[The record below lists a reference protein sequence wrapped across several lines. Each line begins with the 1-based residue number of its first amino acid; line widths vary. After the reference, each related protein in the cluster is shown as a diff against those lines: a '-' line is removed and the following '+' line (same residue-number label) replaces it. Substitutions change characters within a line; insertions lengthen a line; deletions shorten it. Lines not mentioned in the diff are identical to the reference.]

1 MEKKKITDNQC
12 KDTGLA
18 LILILLLIAWFTKK
32 PIYWQLAIP
41 VLVIIMTVPRLF
53 KIPARGW
60 FGLSHFL
67 GSIVS
72 KILLAI
78 LFYGIVT
85 PVGLVMR
92 AIGKDSMWLK
102 KWKSGQES
110 VFIDRSSDKVIPENL
125 EKPF

>member
-18 LILILLLIAWFTKK
+18 LILILLLIAWFSGK
-32 PIYWQLAIP
+32 PIYWKLAIP
-41 VLVIIMTVPRLF
+41 VLVVTMTVPRLF
-53 KIPARGW
+53 KIPAIGW

-72 KILLAI
+72 KILLSV
-78 LFYGIVT
+78 LFFGIVT
-85 PVGLVMR
+85 PVGLLMR
-92 AIGKDSMWLK
+92 LTGKDSMGLK
-102 KWKSGQES
+102 KWKSGRQS
-110 VFIDRSSDKVIPENL
+110 VFIDRSSETVEAEKL